1 MKGLLLKDAYT
12 FAKQGRYLFFI
23 ELLFLGIYL
32 FAGGSYA
39 IALNPFFIFSVILPL
54 SMTTWLNTTDEI
66 ERWPRYA
73 CSLPCTRK
81 QIVTARY
88 LTSGC
93 AAVLFAGIAA
103 AAHAIRSA
111 VAGGFSP
118 RESAE
123 VFLFLF
129 CAGMVAPL
137 LSLPL
142 LYRFGSE
149 KARVFLLVIFAVL
162 FGILIGTL
170 SIAERSAIPNSVVKI
185 AALPAVL
192 LLWVGSWALSVRI
205 YRKREL

>member
-1 MKGLLLKDAYT
+1 MKGLLLKDVYT
-12 FAKQGRYLFFI
+12 FVKQGRYMFFI

-39 IALNPFFIFSVILPL
+39 VVANPFFIFSILLPMSL
-54 SMTTWLNTTDEI
+54 TTLLNVTEEN

-73 CSLPCTRK
+73 CSLPYTRK
-81 QIVTARY
+81 QFVTARY

-93 AAVLFAGIAA
+93 AAVLFAGIAT

-111 VAGGFSP
+111 VDGGFSP
-118 RESAE
+118 LESAE
-123 VFLFLF
+123 VFLFLL
-129 CAGMVAPL
+129 CASLVANL
-137 LSLPL
+137 LFLPL
-142 LYRFGSE
+142 LYRFGTE
-149 KARVFLLVIFAVL
+149 KARLLLLGFAVL

-170 SIAERSAIPNSVVKI
+170 SVAERSAIPNSVVKI